1 MQGSLKPNILVTND
15 DGTTSE
21 TMLSLARALSLL
33 GNVYVVAPDSEKS
46 GVSHAFTHR
55 DGLVATQIFGEPL
68 FSFYSISG
76 TPADCV
82 KFAISE
88 LHKKVPFDVVFSG
101 VNIGE
106 NAGVSAIYSGTVAG
120 AREAALWGLPSIAI
134 SLFGRD
140 EYTLSLAIQWACDT
154 VQSEA
159 FRNMNAHSFW
169 NVNFPVV
176 PQGKYKGIRVTPMNL
191 SMFTDHYVLKAGKWF
206 IEGEKEVN
214 SMEPHSDDWTLLHGY
229 ASLTPMSLDQ
239 TAVEEIVNL
248 QALKLPNFDQ
258 QG

>member
-21 TMLSLARALSLL
+21 TMLSLARALSPL

-55 DGLVATQIFGEPL
+55 DGLVATCIPGEYP
-68 FSFYSISG
+68 FSFYSLSG

-88 LHKKVPFDVVFSG
+88 LHKTVQFDVVFSG

-106 NAGVSAIYSGTVAG
+106 NAGVSAIYSGTVAA
-120 AREAALWGLPSIAI
+120 AREAALWRLPSIAI

-140 EYTLSLAIQWACDT
+140 EYTLSLAIQ
-154 VQSEA
+154 
-159 FRNMNAHSFW
+159 
-169 NVNFPVV
+169 
-176 PQGKYKGIRVTPMNL
+176 
-191 SMFTDHYVLKAGKWF
+191 
-206 IEGEKEVN
+206 
-214 SMEPHSDDWTLLHGY
+214 
-229 ASLTPMSLDQ
+229 
-239 TAVEEIVNL
+239 
-248 QALKLPNFDQ
+248 
-258 QG
+258 